1 MNYHKQSGIYSIKN
15 NINNK
20 IYIGSTIDIGRRWAN
35 HLNELRRGC
44 HHNTYLQNAVEK
56 YGLENFSFTVI
67 EFCDKQDLIST
78 EQFFIDSYKP
88 FFNNNPTAGSP
99 LGRKLSD
106 ETKNKIREKKIGVP
120 LTDYHKQRCSE
131 GQLNGKHPIRTK
143 EWNERIAEGNRGKK
157 RSEETKRKQSELKI
171 GKPTWNKGL
180 KTGKIPWNKGKKGLQ
195 VNPRKGKIKINGEYV
210 CLN

>member
-1 MNYHKQSGIYSIKN
+1 MEVISGIY
-15 NINNK
+15 K
-20 IYIGSTIDIGRRWAN
+20 IQSKHNRERCYIGSAINITRRWMEHLTSLKAN
-35 HLNELRRGC
+35 KH
-44 HHNTYLQNAVEK
+44 YSKKLQNHYNK
-56 YGLENFSFTVI
+56 YGKNDLVFSI
-67 EFCDKQDLIST
+67 LIGCDKQDLIST